1 MNTIMKNIKFIKY
14 IIISVYFGIIIG
26 VEFAYRQTL
35 FDKSVNIESNWQ
47 KNSTSATINFF
58 KVITHFGSIAVI
70 LPLTFIIFFFFSL
83 NKSYTFISVL
93 VMSLYFDNLLKIIYN
108 NPRPFWL
115 KKDLFT
121 SCETGFGNPSGH
133 AFSSSAVYLSFWYM
147 VTDFDTFKKT
157 KKGII
162 FRIFLLVFFLLL
174 IFTILL
180 SRLYL
185 GVHSINQI
193 IYGSLLGTGV
203 YAFYFFVL
211 DLYTNDKFVEFIIN
225 KINIIFHSILFTV
238 FFIVGLVCY
247 LAINRENNYYKEVLM
262 SICPDTKLYR
272 FFEDEGFYAML
283 VLFFLIGIH
292 YGYLVLFIIMK
303 KYYPG
308 KEKHVINWW
317 KNDTIPKFLLRILM
331 LIPFLLGMILFLV
344 VPTSNYDLIAVIFTF
359 KFAFPYL
366 LTGLLMGSAY
376 FISCIK
382 LNLIVLVG
390 NNKKFEEE
398 SNVAAQKNTSGNEII
413 NLNKQMQS
421 NENVIIN
428 INK

>member
-1 MNTIMKNIKFIKY
+1 M
-14 IIISVYFGIIIG
+14 
-26 VEFAYRQTL
+26 
-35 FDKSVNIESNWQ
+35 
-47 KNSTSATINFF
+47 
-58 KVITHFGSIAVI
+58 
-70 LPLTFIIFFFFSL
+70 
-83 NKSYTFISVL
+83 
-93 VMSLYFDNLLKIIYN
+93 
-108 NPRPFWL
+108 
-115 KKDLFT
+115 
-121 SCETGFGNPSGH
+121 
-133 AFSSSAVYLSFWYM
+133 
-147 VTDFDTFKKT
+147 
-157 KKGII
+157 
-162 FRIFLLVFFLLL
+162 
-174 IFTILL
+174 
-180 SRLYL
+180 
-185 GVHSINQI
+185 
-193 IYGSLLGTGV
+193 
-203 YAFYFFVL
+203 
-211 DLYTNDKFVEFIIN
+211 
-225 KINIIFHSILFTV
+225 
-238 FFIVGLVCY
+238 
-247 LAINRENNYYKEVLM
+247 
-262 SICPDTKLYR
+262 CPDTKLYH

-292 YGYLVLFIIMK
+292 YGYLILFIVMK
-303 KYYPG
+303 KFYPG
-308 KEKHVINWW
+308 KEEHVINWW

-331 LIPFLLGMILFLV
+331 LIPFLLGMILFVV